1 MKSESKA
8 VFTAG
13 ELAELNCSPA
23 ALQPIN
29 FVTLTRVTND
39 ALCNWV
45 NSVQVSSVQVNS
57 PAVNSPFGKH
67 VFRTFKCSSRTPV
80 QFSLVVCCERGL
92 RKSATSPC
100 WNAGANDTVPILA
113 WSVEN
118 MHSIE
123 VLQLL
128 SSML

>member
-13 ELAELNCSPA
+13 ELTELNCSPA

-67 VFRTFKCSSRTPV
+67 VFRTFKSSSRTPV
-80 QFSLVVCCERGL
+80 QFS
-92 RKSATSPC
+92 
-100 WNAGANDTVPILA
+100 
-113 WSVEN
+113 SVR
-118 MHSIE
+118 
-123 VLQLL
+123 LL
-128 SSML
+128 